1 MRQAPLFSALDDSQ
15 LQQLLRACVTRSL
28 PAGAHI
34 FGPAQK
40 ADRFYLILAGKV
52 KVYKQSAGGD
62 EQILHLYTAGQTF
75 GEAAM
80 LADIRYPA
88 HAQTLDDSTLL
99 IISRRALK
107 GLIDSSADLAFA
119 LMAGLSAKLREFN
132 LLIEQ
137 LSLKEVPARLAGV
150 LLELS
155 RQAGDDTFR
164 LKQTKR
170 ELAAQIGTVA
180 ETLSRALKKLK
191 SMGLIEVKG
200 STITVVDAEAMAD
213 LARS

>member
-1 MRQAPLFSALDDSQ
+1 MFSALDDSQ

-28 PAGAHI
+28 PAGSHI
-34 FGPAQK
+34 FGPGQRAES
-40 ADRFYLILAGKV
+40 FYLILAGKV
-52 KVYKQSAGGD
+52 KVYKQSASGD
-62 EQILHLYTAGQTF
+62 EQILHLYGPGRTF

-99 IISRRALK
+99 VISRRALG
-107 GLIDSSADLAFA
+107 GLIDSSAELAFA

-137 LSLKEVPARLAGV
+137 LALKEVPARLAGV

-155 RQAGDDTFR
+155 RQAGDETFR

-191 SMGLIEVKG
+191 STGLIEVKG
-200 STITVVDAEAMAD
+200 STITIVNAPA
-213 LARS
+213 LANLAKS